1 MIISYKFDGKLF
13 SYDVFQED
21 YEKAIKKILLEQS
34 KEDLVNLIMFADMC
48 YLDLEKELAEEL
60 REHFE
65 DIAYREYLDRRYE

>member
-1 MIISYKFDGKLF
+1 MTINYMFHGELF

-34 KEDLVNLIMFADMC
+34 KENLVSLIMFADMC

-65 DIAYREYLDRRYE
+65 DMAYREYLDMRYE